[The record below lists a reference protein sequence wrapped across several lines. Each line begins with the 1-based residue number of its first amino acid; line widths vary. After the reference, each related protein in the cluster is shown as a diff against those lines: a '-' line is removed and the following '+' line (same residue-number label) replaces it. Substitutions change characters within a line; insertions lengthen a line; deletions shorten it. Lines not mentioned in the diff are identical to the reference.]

1 MGPGND
7 LFGSAGTEKGF
18 HVQRVDLAAF
28 AKLRAERGIPLVAY
42 RAAAAL
48 IRGAERGQKR
58 HGQRLPKR
66 KKSLKHGRLIHAGRA
81 AEHVYPPFGHV
92 GGKRGKPL
100 RLLAQTGQ
108 VGRGERN
115 NDAGTPPA
123 YGKTTYVNNIHDIP
137 EVASDPRETKDRAR
151 ARKKHASC
159 SLFLHCGTKNAPR
172 SIRSRGRCPPR
183 QGTCR
188 NAHRCGADLLP

>member
-1 MGPGND
+1 MTAILRMSAPSSSCMKRQTTHHFLPGRRGGKVVIARHHGNPAGMGPGND

-28 AKLRAERGIPLVAY
+28 AKASRRARHTPRRLPGSSRPHPWCGTWPE
-42 RAAAAL
+42 AARSA
-48 IRGAERGQKR
+48 
-58 HGQRLPKR
+58 RLPKR

-115 NDAGTPPA
+115 NDAGTPLP
-123 YGKTTYVNNIHDIP
+123 T
-137 EVASDPRETKDRAR
+137 AR
-151 ARKKHASC
+151 R
-159 SLFLHCGTKNAPR
+159 PM
-172 SIRSRGRCPPR
+172 
-183 QGTCR
+183 
-188 NAHRCGADLLP
+188 